1 MWVGCASGT
10 SMVTFTNL
18 GEAIKDG
25 WTVMEAR
32 PDGYTL
38 RKKFGEVWSL
48 ALCTPKTEAD
58 PEC

>member
-1 MWVGCASGT
+1 
-10 SMVTFTNL
+10 MVTFTNL

-38 RKKFGEVWSL
+38 RKKVNDVWAL
-48 ALCTPKTEAD
+48 ALCEPKKDANEYR
-58 PEC
+58 